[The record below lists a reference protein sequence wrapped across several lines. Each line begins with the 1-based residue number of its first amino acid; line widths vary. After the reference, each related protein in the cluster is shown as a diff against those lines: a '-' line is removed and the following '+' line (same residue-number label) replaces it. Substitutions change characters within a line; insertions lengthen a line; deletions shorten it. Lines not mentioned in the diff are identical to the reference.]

1 MEQINMNNEMQVSYC
16 RRKDFKYEWRKARL
30 KPWVLDSNCMSQY
43 VLTILNKYIEKYIES
58 I

>member
-1 MEQINMNNEMQVSYC
+1 MNNEMQVSYC